1 MTVEIQ
7 ATLPF
12 RLYVAGGSVSD
23 PSKASCR
30 QPISPKLCK
39 GRQKSGAKATMRKIG
54 SGKTFDSFKRTWLAA
69 LVAATTSI
77 ALPAMADDLVQ
88 EKATSE
94 ISVSKDASGYH
105 IHTVTRNYLYNAFVA
120 ATVEATTD
128 APYLRQLLLVEK
140 TTALTDAD
148 HEDPASEPGR
158 IKVTAFPLTDKG
170 KGGAQFTIAA
180 EGDEVIPDGS
190 YLTITRLGCCVE
202 NATKAVYSLENG
214 KYLFNT
220 TGEQW
225 TTLGA
230 KGGFAMTRI
239 AVAHVQPSAADDVIL
254 GKEPNAGALLSY
266 ASPTAP
272 LQRIMVMLPADA
284 ASDAT
289 LNWAGDLLWVSAE
302 YPDGTNHIYVDR
314 VDKPENVFTAVTLRF
329 KLDDTN
335 VIDIPLRQDRLD
347 VASAKLPHGFTLKEV
362 AVP

>member
-1 MTVEIQ
+1 MINT
-7 ATLPF
+7 TN
-12 RLYVAGGSVSD
+12 RYR
-23 PSKASCR
+23 SCR
-30 QPISPKLCK
+30 HL
-39 GRQKSGAKATMRKIG
+39 
-54 SGKTFDSFKRTWLAA
+54 WLLA
-69 LVAATTSI
+69 LVAVAG
-77 ALPAMADDLVQ
+77 AVAMPAIADDLVQ

-120 ATVEATTD
+120 ATVEATN

-140 TTALTDAD
+140 TTAVTDAD

-170 KGGAQFTIAA
+170 KGAAQFTIAA
-180 EGDEVIPDGS
+180 EGDEVVPDGS
-190 YLTITRLGCCVE
+190 YLTVTRLGCCVE

-239 AVAHVQPSAADDVIL
+239 AVAHVQPTAADDAIL

-272 LQRIMVMLPADA
+272 LQRILVILPPDA

-335 VIDIPLRQDRLD
+335 VIDIPLHQDRLD
-347 VASAKLPHGFTLKEV
+347 LAAAKLPHGFSLKEV
-362 AVP
+362 PNP